1 MLTGKKRNK
10 RRVSKKKR
18 IQNKMSSALRKLGLS
33 GGRKKKPDSGA
44 TNISAVVEDQDD
56 KTIEGLVC
64 PICRTHHVS
73 IAALKT
79 HFEAYHSMDQKE
91 VRSPPPPLP
100 SSSEKDSEKDSEMD
114 SEKKEVSSPPTEKT
128 IVKKLDVN
136 IKRLDENITVIDTK
150 NLPIRVSLPLVAAMT
165 CLGIVT
171 LSRDDD
177 EEEDDDKDDDQNVDF
192 ASVGHGVPWLNLHK
206 TTSALTLGANLVTRS
221 CGSREEA
228 DAILHTL
235 RSSMNTNSVWIE
247 TLRDVLVG
255 CGNVF
260 SSSNTFVDDEKARFQ
275 IQRSKVFSAIGIGK
289 TCKNN
294 DAETSD
300 SKHVIEERR
309 KRRSLQLEQEKMFD
323 DMLEECG
330 EDDSLFGNMKL
341 KMAEESPVV
350 AIAREQRN
358 AGLITNTELD
368 LIIEKDRHFQR
379 QALLDQMKTTLKRE
393 EMTPSPP
400 SKPKLSKPSSDRP
413 KSLKASWSPK
423 RQAVFYEVQVGVQST
438 SGGSSSSWKT
448 VGGTEKCEYYFQ
460 RLEEGSKYV
469 CRIRCLTKSQ
479 HWSSYS
485 LSSNA
490 VVFKSLKS
498 DVKVEKTVM
507 SVKLK
512 KIEDMGLLAAWNPI
526 SNALQYEVQV
536 RQVASN
542 RWRTVGGTSKS
553 QYLIQGLDRNGRKYE
568 SRVRSLLES
577 GSWTAFSDVSNQ
589 MGF

>member
-33 GGRKKKPDSGA
+33 GGRKKKDTS
-44 TNISAVVEDQDD
+44 NVSSVVEDRGD
-56 KTIEGLVC
+56 KKMEGLVC

-91 VRSPPPPLP
+91 VRSPPPP
-100 SSSEKDSEKDSEMD
+100 SSEKVDSEKVD
-114 SEKKEVSSPPTEKT
+114 SEKVDSEKVDSEKVDTEKVDT
-128 IVKKLDVN
+128 KKLDVN
-136 IKRLDENITVIDTK
+136 IKRLDENITVIDTEK
-150 NLPIRVSLPLVAAMT
+150 LPIRVSLPLVAAMT

-171 LSRDDD
+171 LSQDDD
-177 EEEDDDKDDDQNVDF
+177 DDDDKDDDRHVDF
-192 ASVGHGVPWLNLHK
+192 ASFGHGVPWLNLNK
-206 TTSALTLGANLVTRS
+206 ATSTITLGANLVTRS
-221 CGSREEA
+221 CGSREES
-228 DAILHTL
+228 DAILHIL

-247 TLRDVLVG
+247 TLRDVFVG

-260 SSSNTFVDDEKARFQ
+260 SSSNTFVDDEKARFE
-275 IQRSKVFSAIGIGK
+275 IQRSKVFSAIGIAK
-289 TCKNN
+289 KSCSN
-294 DAETSD
+294 DAETSDVD
-300 SKHVIEERR
+300 SKHVIEEETR
-309 KRRSLQLEQEKMFD
+309 KRRSLQLEQEKLFD
-323 DMLEECG
+323 EMLEECG
-330 EDDSLFGNMKL
+330 GEDSLFGNMKL

-423 RQAVFYEVQVGVQST
+423 RQAVFYEVQVSVHSST
-438 SGGSSSSWKT
+438 SSSSWKT
-448 VGGTEKCEYYFQ
+448 VGGTENCEFYFQ

-469 CRIRCLTKSQ
+469 CRIRCLSKSQ

-490 VVFKSLKS
+490 VVYESLKS
-498 DVKVEKTVM
+498 DVKKVVEEKIVVT
-507 SVKLK
+507 SVKLG
-512 KIEDMGLLAAWNPI
+512 KIEDMGLLATWDPI

-542 RWRTVGGTSKS
+542 RWRTVGGSSKS